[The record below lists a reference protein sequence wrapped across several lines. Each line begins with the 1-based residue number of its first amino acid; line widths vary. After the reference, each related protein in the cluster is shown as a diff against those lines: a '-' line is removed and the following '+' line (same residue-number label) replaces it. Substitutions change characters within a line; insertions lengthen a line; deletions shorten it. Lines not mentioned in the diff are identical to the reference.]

1 MSHNK
6 LSPININ
13 FLSKKQGL
21 AMNFK
26 TSVQLIQVGI
36 CFHLS
41 HPSPKNINFMNS
53 FCSLE
58 YSHFKETVA
67 DDDKMS
73 FGF

>member
-1 MSHNK
+1 
-6 LSPININ
+6 
-13 FLSKKQGL
+13 
-21 AMNFK
+21 MNFK